1 MRTQVVVWATV
12 ALNATLFV
20 LNLLVAVVSGSAAVL
35 SQAVYAFADL
45 VGSLLLMWGVIA
57 SQRPP
62 DYDHPFG
69 FGKERFFWAFSASLV
84 TFTIAGLLVLTDGI
98 QTVASPHHVSD
109 VTDALLVL
117 GATLALS
124 AVGIW
129 VTLREVRRAQ
139 QAITDFLGSA
149 QIGLKTIF
157 YQDIVSVIG
166 SIVAFVGVAD
176 VRQTGNDAA
185 DGIVASV
192 VGILMILT
200 GLVLAAESRE
210 LLIGK
215 AISPAQARAVL
226 TLVEKDAQVRK
237 IRSLQSM
244 MLGPDDVLIALRVN
258 FQDGLTTDQLEQVID
273 RISATVRTA
282 FPPVRHLVIEPE
294 S

>member
-109 VTDALLVL
+109 VADALLVL

>member
-1 MRTQVVVWATV
+1 
-12 ALNATLFV
+12 
-20 LNLLVAVVSGSAAVL
+20 
-35 SQAVYAFADL
+35 
-45 VGSLLLMWGVIA
+45 
-57 SQRPP
+57 
-62 DYDHPFG
+62 
-69 FGKERFFWAFSASLV
+69 
-84 TFTIAGLLVLTDGI
+84 
-98 QTVASPHHVSD
+98 
-109 VTDALLVL
+109 VL

-166 SIVAFVGVAD
+166 SIVAFVGVAV

>member
-12 ALNATLFV
+12 ALNAALFV
-20 LNLLVAVVSGSAAVL
+20 LNLSVAVISGSAAVL
-35 SQAVYAFADL
+35 SQAVYALTDL

-69 FGKERFFWAFSASLV
+69 FGKERFFWSFSASLV

-98 QTVASPHHVSD
+98 QQVAAPHHVTN
-109 VTDALLVL
+109 VTYALLVL
-117 GATLALS
+117 GATLGLS
-124 AVGIW
+124 ALGIW
-129 VTLREVRRAQ
+129 ITLREVRRAQ
-139 QAITDFLGSA
+139 QAITVFLESA

-157 YQDIVSVIG
+157 YQDVVSVIG
-166 SIVAFVGVAD
+166 SIVAFAGVA
-176 VRQTGNDAA
+176 VVHQTGNDTA
-185 DGIVASV
+185 DGLVASI

-215 AISPAQARAVL
+215 AISPDQARAVL
-226 TLVEKDAQVRK
+226 AVVEQDALVRK
-237 IRSLQSM
+237 VRSFQSM
-244 MLGPDDVLIALRVN
+244 MLGPEDVLIALRIN
-258 FQDGLTTDQLEQVID
+258 FQDGLDTDQLEQAID
-273 RISATVRTA
+273 RVSAAVRAA